1 MTTPD
6 IWMAILDSLADDSEN
21 LKFINIGVKQWGIS
35 ATSKQIEEC
44 IHQLLEQ
51 KLIYIEYIDDY
62 QALHDYEQAIWYKM
76 TDKGK
81 KIWEGVDWELY
92 EVED

>member
-35 ATSKQIEEC
+35 ATASRLKNAFISYWNKNLFILNILMIIRLC
-44 IHQLLEQ
+44 MIMN
-51 KLIYIEYIDDY
+51 KLFGT
-62 QALHDYEQAIWYKM
+62 K
-76 TDKGK
+76 
-81 KIWEGVDWELY
+81 
-92 EVED
+92 